1 MKDGGYYDTGNGG
14 GLDSL
19 WFQLVTYSAVA
30 SEVLLF
36 FFAREAVLVSIS

>member
-1 MKDGGYYDTGNGG
+1 MKDGGCYDAVNGG

-36 FFAREAVLVSIS
+36 FFGREAVQVSIS

>member
-1 MKDGGYYDTGNGG
+1 MGGCDDAGNGG

-36 FFAREAVLVSIS
+36 FLRPASSPSLY